1 MTRPWER
8 LLGQLVHER
17 YGSLV
22 GWATLV
28 CGSPEDARAVL
39 DDALAAT
46 FAGRA
51 RFATLA
57 DAEQHVRRAVA
68 TRSVGAAGRPGRPRT
83 SVWRAERLAPPP
95 ARGVAGHHAPADV
108 VRALAGLTPR
118 ERACVVL
125 RHLDGLGVR
134 ETAGLLAMSD
144 GAVERCTA
152 DGLAR
157 LDAALGGVTAAEHET
172 LPVHP
177 VTRGTATGV
186 ER

>member
-17 YGSLV
+17 YGALV

-28 CGSPEDARAVL
+28 CGSSEDARDL
-39 DDALAAT
+39 LEDALTAT

-51 RFATLA
+51 RFATPA
-57 DAEQHVRRAVA
+57 EAEQHVRRAVA
-68 TRSVGAAGRPGRPRT
+68 ARSVDTAHRARPRT
-83 SVWRAERLAPPP
+83 TAWRAERLAPPP
-95 ARGVAGHHAPADV
+95 ARGAEEHHAPAEV
-108 VRALAGLTPR
+108 LRALAGLSTR

-125 RHLDGLGVR
+125 RHLEGLDVR
-134 ETAGLLAMSD
+134 ETAGLLRMSD

-152 DGLAR
+152 DGVAR
-157 LDAALGGVTAAEHET
+157 LDAALGDVTVADHET

-177 VTRGTATGV
+177 VTRGTTTGV